1 MSTLLTFRK
10 GTGINSY
17 TVHVSNDDRFPQTI
31 SATTA
36 TSWYV
41 TTGTTCW
48 IDTIS
53 YTAGYENARASCSY
67 VGNDWDLTSDPYV
80 GTSTDRN
87 ITVYA
92 EARPQQYACYF
103 YPNGGTPVDRQT
115 VFVDYGGY
123 INLTNPSNNVSR
135 TDYELTGWMDND
147 NGTVYATTATVGPIW
162 GVKSFYAQWTKTTST
177 IHLNGNGGAFSNGNS
192 MVTLKKSIGDTVS
205 FTGYSADL
213 TRAGYTLLGWS
224 ANKNATSATYAT
236 NGYVTVGGSDA
247 TYYAIWQKK
256 AIDLFYWQSASSDPA
271 LIAKG
276 KPVSNLTAARWNR
289 FKAKIKAL
297 REAEGGTWSYSTVVS
312 GQAITASEFNT
323 ARTGVS
329 NCGGYAVLP
338 PAQSSGNTVLASLF
352 EGSGS
357 LKSALNG
364 AITYYN
370 NN

>member
-1 MSTLLTFRK
+1 MSTLLTFRT

-17 TVHVSNDDRFPQTI
+17 VVHVSSDDRFPQTI
-31 SATTA
+31 STSTA

-41 TTGTTCW
+41 TTGTSCW

-53 YTAGYENARASCSY
+53 YAAGYGNARASCAY
-67 VGNDWDLTSDPYV
+67 VGNDWDVISDPYV
-80 GTSTDRN
+80 GTSADRS

-92 EARPQQYACYF
+92 EKRAAQYACYF
-103 YPNGGTPVDRQT
+103 YPNGGTPTDRQT

-123 INLTNPSNNVSR
+123 VNLTNPSNNVSR
-135 TDYELTGWMDND
+135 SGYELTGWMDND
-147 NGTVYATTATVGPIW
+147 NGTVYATTAKIQIW
-162 GVKSFYAQWTKTTST
+162 GTKSFYAQWTKTVST
-177 IHLNGNGGAFSNGNS
+177 IYLNGNGGTYSNGNS
-192 MVTLKKSIGDTVS
+192 MVTLKKNIGDVVS
-205 FTGYSADL
+205 FTSYSADL

-224 ANKNATSATYAT
+224 ANKSATSASYAT

-247 TYYAIWQKK
+247 TYYAVWQRK
-256 AIDLFYWQSASSDPA
+256 AIDLFYWSSASSDPT

-276 KPVSNLTAARWNR
+276 APVANITAARWNR
-289 FKAKIKAL
+289 LKAKIKEL
-297 REAEGGTWSYSTVVS
+297 REAEGGTWSYSSVAS
-312 GQAITASEFNT
+312 GQSITAAEFNT
-323 ARTGVS
+323 VRTGIS
-329 NCGGYAVLP
+329 NCGGYATLP
-338 PAQSSGNTVLASLF
+338 SVQSSGNTMLASLF